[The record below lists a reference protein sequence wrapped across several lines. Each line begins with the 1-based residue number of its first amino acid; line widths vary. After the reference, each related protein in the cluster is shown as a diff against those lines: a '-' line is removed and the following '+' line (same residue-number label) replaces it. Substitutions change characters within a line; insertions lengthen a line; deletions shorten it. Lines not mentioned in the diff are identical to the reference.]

1 MTKEELIRCHNT
13 AERWRIL
20 QRKMNDTRERAR
32 CAKVIRYQDE
42 PKGRGEPISS
52 MQSYVEK
59 LEQLQE
65 ELKACECALHPLQ
78 CKITK
83 EIAHLPFPQN
93 YLISEYYVYGFTWDT
108 VNARCGLNRNQSQY
122 YVRKALKKILEK
134 A

>member
-83 EIAHLPFPQN
+83 EISTKLSDLRVLCVRIHVGHRECTMWFE
-93 YLISEYYVYGFTWDT
+93 SESI
-108 VNARCGLNRNQSQY
+108 A
-122 YVRKALKKILEK
+122 ILCQEG

>member
-1 MTKEELIRCHNT
+1 MTKEELIRCHHT

-20 QRKMNDTRERAR
+20 QKKMNDTRERAR
-32 CAKVIRYQDE
+32 CAKAIRYQDE
-42 PKGRGEPISS
+42 PKSRGEPVAAV
-52 MQSYVEK
+52 QSYVEK

-65 ELKACECALHPLQ
+65 ELKVCECALHPLQ
-78 CKITK
+78 YKITK

-108 VNARCGLNRNQSQY
+108 VNARCGLSRNQSQY